1 MMFAA
6 AVSLILLAVAL
17 NSQQHALAFTPSAPP
32 QLLLPA
38 GVPLQGRTR
47 VHVSISSD
55 QQRQDHIEHEG
66 KIFSADDNQG
76 KFLTTDTT
84 RAALAT
90 DTINLATM
98 YINDHDESPT
108 KDEDAA
114 ARKDVAPIKIRRLTM
129 NKSLAFLAGVC
140 DVICYRRHGCYA
152 NMLTGNTIQAANAL
166 STLRLADMAFFLSI
180 LGSYMVGFGAYRAV
194 DRSVQEYNSN
204 VVVEVNGNADSAEN
218 PRRRKR
224 LVTPAVVAPVIMSLF
239 TLYDMLVIKTGAGRW
254 TVPILVVG
262 SAMINSSGLESTGAV
277 CNMMTGNFGKTAN
290 FLTDYAL
297 YKFLG
302 GPEPSADLKRGAR
315 KSGKIIGSFFA
326 GVALTGAMITGG
338 EQLLAGIPFVG
349 ADAALTIAS
358 LPHFTIL
365 GAAYATLLLL
375 YSRTVAGRAAS
386 ANRPSIPQLARDV
399 MFKLRLRRKLGHRQN
414 NVVVAG
420 EEAVIDPCSLDG
432 LEADCHS
439 SSCGL

>member
-1 MMFAA
+1 MFAA
-6 AVSLILLAVAL
+6 AVSLILLAVAP
-17 NSQQHALAFTPSAPP
+17 NSQQYALAFTPSAPQP

-38 GVPLQGRTR
+38 KVPVQGRTR

-55 QQRQDHIEHEG
+55 QQQQDHIEHEG
-66 KIFSADDNQG
+66 KIVSADNDQG

-84 RAALAT
+84 KTAIAT

-98 YINDHDESPT
+98 YLNDHESPT
-108 KDEDAA
+108 KAEDAA
-114 ARKDVAPIKIRRLTM
+114 AIKAAAPIKIRRPTM

-166 STLRLADMAFFLSI
+166 STLRLADMAFFLSMM
-180 LGSYMVGFGAYRAV
+180 GSYMVGFGAYRAV
-194 DRSVQEYNSN
+194 DRSVQEHNSN
-204 VVVEVNGNADSAEN
+204 VVEVNGNADSAEN
-218 PRRRKR
+218 PRRKR

-239 TLYDMLVIKTGAGRW
+239 TLYDVLVIKTGAGRW

-262 SAMINSSGLESTGAV
+262 SAMINSAGLESTGAV

-290 FLTDYAL
+290 YLTDYTL
-297 YKFLG
+297 HKFLG
-302 GPEPSADLKRGAR
+302 GPEPSADLKKGAR

-326 GVALTGAMITGG
+326 GVALTGAMIAGG
-338 EQLLAGIPFVG
+338 EQLLARIPFVSI
-349 ADAALTIAS
+349 DAAITIAS

-375 YSRTVAGRAAS
+375 YSRTVAGKAAS
-386 ANRPSIPQLARDV
+386 ANRPSILQLAQDILS
-399 MFKLRLRRKLGHRQN
+399 KLRLRRKLGHRHN
-414 NVVVAG
+414 NTVVA

-439 SSCGL
+439 SSCDL

>member
-1 MMFAA
+1 MLFAA
-6 AVSLILLAVAL
+6 AVSLILLAVAP

-38 GVPLQGRTR
+38 KVPQQGRTR

-55 QQRQDHIEHEG
+55 QQQQDHIEHEG
-66 KIFSADDNQG
+66 KIFSADNDKG
-76 KFLTTDTT
+76 KFHTADTT
-84 RAALAT
+84 RAAIAT

-98 YINDHDESPT
+98 YLNDHESPT
-108 KDEDAA
+108 QVEDAA
-114 ARKDVAPIKIRRLTM
+114 ATRAVAPIKIRRPTM

-152 NMLTGNTIQAANAL
+152 NMLTGNAIQAANAL

-194 DRSVQEYNSN
+194 DRSVQEHNSN
-204 VVVEVNGNADSAEN
+204 VVEANGNADSAEN
-218 PRRRKR
+218 PRRKR

-262 SAMINSSGLESTGAV
+262 SAMINSAGLESTGAV

-290 FLTDYAL
+290 FLTDCTL
-297 YKFLG
+297 HKFLG
-302 GPEPSADLKRGAR
+302 GPEPSADLKKGAR

-326 GVALTGAMITGG
+326 GVALTGAMIAGG
-338 EQLLAGIPFVG
+338 EQLLARIPFVG
-349 ADAALTIAS
+349 IDAALTIAS
-358 LPHFTIL
+358 LPHFTML

-375 YSRTVAGRAAS
+375 YSRTVAGKAAS
-386 ANRPSIPQLARDV
+386 ANRPSIPQLAQDV
-399 MFKLRLRRKLGHRQN
+399 LSKLRLRR
-414 NVVVAG
+414 
-420 EEAVIDPCSLDG
+420 
-432 LEADCHS
+432 
-439 SSCGL
+439 

>member
-1 MMFAA
+1 M
-6 AVSLILLAVAL
+6 
-17 NSQQHALAFTPSAPP
+17 
-32 QLLLPA
+32 
-38 GVPLQGRTR
+38 
-47 VHVSISSD
+47 HVSISSD
-55 QQRQDHIEHEG
+55 QQQQDHIEHEG
-66 KIFSADDNQG
+66 KIFSAEDNRG
-76 KFLTTDTT
+76 KVLAAEDIT
-84 RAALAT
+84 RAAIAT
-90 DTINLATM
+90 DTINLATR
-98 YINDHDESPT
+98 YLHESHI
-108 KDEDAA
+108 EIE
-114 ARKDVAPIKIRRLTM
+114 DVATDKAVAPMKIRRPTM

-194 DRSVQEYNSN
+194 DRSVQGHNSN
-204 VVVEVNGNADSAEN
+204 VEGVTGAINGSGN
-218 PRRRKR
+218 PRRKR

-262 SAMINSSGLESTGAV
+262 SAMINSAGLESTGAV

-290 FLTDYAL
+290 FITDFTL
-297 YKFLG
+297 HKILG
-302 GPEPSADLKRGAR
+302 GPEPSAELKKGAR

-338 EQLLAGIPFVG
+338 ERLLARIPLLGI
-349 ADAALTIAS
+349 DAALTIAR

-375 YSRTVAGRAAS
+375 YSRTVAGEAAS
-386 ANRPSIPQLARDV
+386 ANRPSIPQLVQDV
-399 MFKLRLRRKLGHRQN
+399 LSKLRLRRKLGHHSN
-414 NVVVAG
+414 IAAVA
-420 EEAVIDPCSLDG
+420 EEAIIGPCSMDG

>member
-1 MMFAA
+1 MFLAA
-6 AVSLILLAVAL
+6 ASLIFLAVAP
-17 NSQQHALAFTPSAPP
+17 NSQQHALAFTPSAP

-38 GVPLQGRTR
+38 KVPLQGRTR

-55 QQRQDHIEHEG
+55 QQQQDHIEHEG
-66 KIFSADDNQG
+66 KILSADNDQG

-84 RAALAT
+84 RASIAT

-98 YINDHDESPT
+98 YLNDRESPT
-108 KDEDAA
+108 KVEDAA
-114 ARKDVAPIKIRRLTM
+114 GIKAVAPIKIRRPTM

-140 DVICYRRHGCYA
+140 DVICYRSHGCYA

-194 DRSVQEYNSN
+194 DRSVQDHNSN
-204 VVVEVNGNADSAEN
+204 VVVDVNGNADSAEN
-218 PRRRKR
+218 PRRKR

-262 SAMINSSGLESTGAV
+262 SAMINSAGLESTGAV
-277 CNMMTGNFGKTAN
+277 CNMMTGNFGKASN
-290 FLTDYAL
+290 YLTDFTMH
-297 YKFLG
+297 KFLG
-302 GPEPSADLKRGAR
+302 GPEPSADLKKGAR

-326 GVALTGAMITGG
+326 GVALTGAMISGG
-338 EQLLAGIPFVG
+338 EQLLSRIPLVGIS
-349 ADAALTIAS
+349 ASLTIAS

-375 YSRTVAGRAAS
+375 YSRTVAGKAAS
-386 ANRPSIPQLARDV
+386 ANRPSIPQLAQDV
-399 MFKLRLRRKLGHRQN
+399 LCKLRLRRKLGHPRN
-414 NVVVAG
+414 NAVVA

>member
-1 MMFAA
+1 MLFSAA
-6 AVSLILLAVAL
+6 LSLILLAVVPNL
-17 NSQQHALAFTPSAPP
+17 QQHALAFTPSAPP

-38 GVPLQGRTR
+38 KVPLQEGRTR

-55 QQRQDHIEHEG
+55 QQQQDHIEHEG
-66 KIFSADDNQG
+66 KIFSADNDRGN
-76 KFLTTDTT
+76 FLTADTT
-84 RAALAT
+84 KAAIAT

-98 YINDHDESPT
+98 YLNGHESPT
-108 KDEDAA
+108 QVEDAA
-114 ARKDVAPIKIRRLTM
+114 AIKAVAPIKIRRPTM

-166 STLRLADMAFFLSI
+166 STLRFADMAFFLSI

-194 DRSVQEYNSN
+194 DRSVQEHNSN
-204 VVVEVNGNADSAEN
+204 VVEVNGNADSAEN
-218 PRRRKR
+218 PRRKR

-239 TLYDMLVIKTGAGRW
+239 TLYDILVFKTGAGRW
-254 TVPILVVG
+254 VVPILVIG
-262 SAMINSSGLESTGAV
+262 SAMINSAGLESTGAV

-290 FLTDYAL
+290 FLTDCTL
-297 YKFLG
+297 HKFLG
-302 GPEPSADLKRGAR
+302 GPEPSADLKKGAR

-326 GVALTGAMITGG
+326 GVALTGAMIAGG
-338 EQLLAGIPFVG
+338 EQLLARIPFVG
-349 ADAALTIAS
+349 IDAALTIAS
-358 LPHFTIL
+358 LPHFTML

-375 YSRTVAGRAAS
+375 YSRTVAGKAAS
-386 ANRPSIPQLARDV
+386 ANRPSIPQLAQDV
-399 MFKLRLRRKLGHRQN
+399 LSKLRLRRKLGHRN
-414 NVVVAG
+414 NNAVVA
-420 EEAVIDPCSLDG
+420 EEAAIDPCSLDG

>member
-1 MMFAA
+1 MLFAA
-6 AVSLILLAVAL
+6 AVTLILLAVAP
-17 NSQQHALAFTPSAPP
+17 NSRQHALAFTPSALP

-38 GVPLQGRTR
+38 KVPLQGRTR

-55 QQRQDHIEHEG
+55 QQQQDHIEHEG
-66 KIFSADDNQG
+66 KIFSADNDRG
-76 KFLTTDTT
+76 KFLTADTT
-84 RAALAT
+84 RAAIAT

-98 YINDHDESPT
+98 YLNDHESPT
-108 KDEDAA
+108 QVEDAA
-114 ARKDVAPIKIRRLTM
+114 AIKAVAPIKIRRPTM

-194 DRSVQEYNSN
+194 DRSVQEHNSN
-204 VVVEVNGNADSAEN
+204 VVEVNGNADRAEN
-218 PRRRKR
+218 PRRKR

-262 SAMINSSGLESTGAV
+262 SAMINSAGLESTGAV

-290 FLTDYAL
+290 FLTDCTL
-297 YKFLG
+297 HKFLG
-302 GPEPSADLKRGAR
+302 GPEPSADLKKGAR

-326 GVALTGAMITGG
+326 GVALTGAMIAGG
-338 EQLLAGIPFVG
+338 EQLLARIPFVG
-349 ADAALTIAS
+349 IDAALTIAS
-358 LPHFTIL
+358 LPHFTML

-375 YSRTVAGRAAS
+375 YSRTVAGKAAS
-386 ANRPSIPQLARDV
+386 ANRPSLPQLAQDV
-399 MFKLRLRRKLGHRQN
+399 LSKLRLRRKLGHRN
-414 NVVVAG
+414 NNAVVA

-439 SSCGL
+439 SSCSL